1 MLKFL
6 YFADG
11 DANGGDTGCLPVT
24 LLREIRV
31 DTASDGVQFRFK
43 DVGDGIGN
51 EILIKVNTT
60 TDKAKDVA
68 DAVADAIR
76 SSKNPFIVVC
86 DDLSQEYIHPD
97 VTSLQD
103 TTVSIT

>member
-31 DTASDGVQFRFK
+31 DTDSDGVQFRFK
-43 DVGDGIGN
+43 DVGDGIGQ
-51 EILIKVNTT
+51 EILIKVKTK

-68 DAVADAIR
+68 DAVAEAIR

-97 VTSLQD
+97 VIRLQD
-103 TTVSIT
+103 ESVNIT

>member
-31 DTASDGVQFRFK
+31 DTLSDGVQFRFK
-43 DVGDGIGN
+43 DVGDGLGN
-51 EILIKVNTT
+51 EVLLKVKTT
-60 TDKAKDVA
+60 TDKAKEVA
-68 DAVADAIR
+68 DAVAEAIR

-86 DDLSQEYIHPD
+86 DDLSQQYIHPD
-97 VTSLQD
+97 IVEMD
-103 TTVSIT
+103 TTPVSIT